1 MLLARRAQLSLLRA
15 NTRAHSITLGACSSA
30 AASRGA
36 RTSAAITFA
45 ARPPP
50 RSLTSVRRAY
60 QGKRCCIVAR
70 PPARAFATAS
80 GDDRAKEKEPSR
92 WEKLQQLFR
101 EHGVAFGALYV
112 GANVVTFVPIFGALT
127 IGGVDG
133 PELILWAA
141 DRLEITYDMSFI
153 NTIHKDL
160 VNAFIALELNAWV
173 EPVRL
178 PAVIAYT
185 PTASRWLKARRGGEV
200 PVESVKA
207 EPEPAAPTP
216 EPALK
221 PASAPKPPR
230 NEKRRRRRRRGG

>member
-15 NTRAHSITLGACSSA
+15 NTRAHSITLGACSPA
-30 AASRGA
+30 RRGA
-36 RTSAAITFA
+36 RTSAAQCTA
-45 ARPPP
+45 ATRPSP
-50 RSLTSVRRAY
+50 RSLTIGSRAIS
-60 QGKRCCIVAR
+60 GS
-70 PPARAFATAS
+70 RAFATAS
-80 GDDRAKEKEPSR
+80 GDDRTKDKEPSR

-101 EHGVAFGALYV
+101 EHGVAFGVLYV

-127 IGGVDG
+127 FGGVDG

-141 DRLEITYDMSFI
+141 DRLELTYDLSFI

-185 PTASRWLKARRGGEV
+185 PRASRWLKARRGGSE
-200 PVESVKA
+200 PVEA
-207 EPEPAAPTP
+207 EPAPAPEEPAAPSR
-216 EPALK
+216 K
-221 PASAPKPPR
+221 
-230 NEKRRRRRRRGG
+230 NEKRRRRRRGDR

>member
-1 MLLARRAQLSLLRA
+1 M
-15 NTRAHSITLGACSSA
+15 T
-30 AASRGA
+30 ASRAATAVAA
-36 RTSAAITFA
+36 RTSA

-50 RSLTSVRRAY
+50 RSLTTGSRAF
-60 QGKRCCIVAR
+60 AR
-70 PPARAFATAS
+70 TPARAFATS
-80 GDDRAKEKEPSR
+80 DDRAKDKEPSR

-112 GANVVTFVPIFGALT
+112 GANVVTFIPIFGVLT
-127 IGGVDG
+127 VGGVDG

-141 DRLEITYDMSFI
+141 DRLEITYDLSFI

-185 PTASRWLKARRGGEV
+185 PRASRWLKARRGGAE
-200 PVESVKA
+200 PVEA
-207 EPEPAAPTP
+207 EPAPEEPAAPTP
-216 EPALK
+216 EPASE
-221 PASAPKPPR
+221 PASALKPPR

>member
-1 MLLARRAQLSLLRA
+1 MLLARRASLPLVRA
-15 NTRAHSITLGACSSA
+15 NTRSHCITTGACSPA
-30 AASRGA
+30 AASRA
-36 RTSAAITFA
+36 RTSAAQITSA
-45 ARPPP
+45 ARPPL
-50 RSLTSVRRAY
+50 RSLTTGSRAFA
-60 QGKRCCIVAR
+60 QK
-70 PPARAFATAS
+70 PARAFATAS
-80 GDDRAKEKEPSR
+80 DEKEKEPSR

-101 EHGVAFGALYV
+101 EHGMAFGALYV

-141 DRLEITYDMSFI
+141 DRLEITYDLSFI

-185 PTASRWLKARRGGEV
+185 PTASRWLKARRDGGV
-200 PVESVKA
+200 PVEA
-207 EPEPAAPTP
+207 EPAPEEPAAPTP
-216 EPALK
+216 EPASE

>member
-1 MLLARRAQLSLLRA
+1 MLLARRASSLSQLRA
-15 NTRAHSITLGACSSA
+15 KTRAHSSITAGACS
-30 AASRGA
+30 
-36 RTSAAITFA
+36 RTSAAHASA
-45 ARPPP
+45 ARPSP
-50 RSLTSVRRAY
+50 RSLTTGSRAF
-60 QGKRCCIVAR
+60 AR
-70 PPARAFATAS
+70 TPARAFATAS

-92 WEKLQQLFR
+92 WEKVQQLFR

-127 IGGVDG
+127 LGGVDG

-141 DRLEITYDMSFI
+141 DRLEITYDLSFI

-185 PTASRWLKARRGGEV
+185 PRASRWLKARRGGEV
-200 PVESVKA
+200 PVEAVESVKA
-207 EPEPAAPTP
+207 EPEPAAP
-216 EPALK
+216 A
-221 PASAPKPPR
+221 PPR
-230 NEKRRRRRRRGG
+230 KNEKRRRRRRGG

>member
-1 MLLARRAQLSLLRA
+1 M
-15 NTRAHSITLGACSSA
+15 T
-30 AASRGA
+30 ASRAATAVAA
-36 RTSAAITFA
+36 RMAA

-70 PPARAFATAS
+70 TPARAFATAS

-141 DRLEITYDMSFI
+141 DRLEITYDLSFI

-178 PAVIAYT
+178 PAIIAYT
-185 PTASRWLKARRGGEV
+185 PRASRWLKARRGGEV

-207 EPEPAAPTP
+207 EPEPAAP
-216 EPALK
+216 
-221 PASAPKPPR
+221 APSRK
-230 NEKRRRRRRRGG
+230 NEKRRRRRRGG

>member
-1 MLLARRAQLSLLRA
+1 M
-15 NTRAHSITLGACSSA
+15 T
-30 AASRGA
+30 ASRAATAVAA
-36 RTSAAITFA
+36 RMAA

-60 QGKRCCIVAR
+60 QGKRCCIAAQT
-70 PPARAFATAS
+70 PARAFATTS
-80 GDDRAKEKEPSR
+80 GDDRTKEKEPSR

-112 GANVVTFVPIFGALT
+112 GANVVTFIPIFGALT
-127 IGGVDG
+127 FGGVDG

-141 DRLEITYDMSFI
+141 DRLEITYDLSFVE
-153 NTIHKDL
+153 TIHKDL

-185 PTASRWLKARRGGEV
+185 PRASRWLKARRGGEA

-207 EPEPAAPTP
+207 EPEPAPTP
-216 EPALK
+216 
-221 PASAPKPPR
+221 PR
-230 NEKRRRRRRRGG
+230 KNEKRRRRGG

>member
-1 MLLARRAQLSLLRA
+1 M
-15 NTRAHSITLGACSSA
+15 T
-30 AASRGA
+30 ASRAATAVAA
-36 RTSAAITFA
+36 RTAAV
-45 ARPPP
+45 RPPP
-50 RSLTSVRRAY
+50 RSLTSFRRAY
-60 QGKRCCIVAR
+60 QSRRCIVAR
-70 PPARAFATAS
+70 TPARAFATAS

-112 GANVVTFVPIFGALT
+112 GANVVTFIPIFGALT
-127 IGGVDG
+127 FGGVDG

-141 DRLEITYDMSFI
+141 DQLELTYDLSFVE
-153 NTIHKDL
+153 TIHKDL

-185 PTASRWLKARRGGEV
+185 PRASRWLKARRGGGAE

-207 EPEPAAPTP
+207 EPEP
-216 EPALK
+216 EPA
-221 PASAPKPPR
+221 PPR
-230 NEKRRRRRRRGG
+230 KNEKRRRRRRGG

>member
-1 MLLARRAQLSLLRA
+1 MTASR
-15 NTRAHSITLGACSSA
+15 A
-30 AASRGA
+30 AAAVAA
-36 RTSAAITFA
+36 RTAA
-45 ARPPP
+45 ARSPT

-70 PPARAFATAS
+70 TPARAFATAS
-80 GDDRAKEKEPSR
+80 DDDRTKEKEPSR

-112 GANVVTFVPIFGALT
+112 GANVVTFIPIFGALT
-127 IGGVDG
+127 FGGVDG

-141 DRLEITYDMSFI
+141 DQLEITYDLSFVE
-153 NTIHKDL
+153 TIHKDL

-185 PTASRWLKARRGGEV
+185 PRASHWLKARRGGAE
-200 PVESVKA
+200 PVEA
-207 EPEPAAPTP
+207 EPEPVKATEP
-216 EPALK
+216 EPA
-221 PASAPKPPR
+221 PEPESAPKPAR
-230 NEKRRRRRRRGG
+230 NNQKRRRRRRGG

>member
-1 MLLARRAQLSLLRA
+1 M
-15 NTRAHSITLGACSSA
+15 
-30 AASRGA
+30 
-36 RTSAAITFA
+36 
-45 ARPPP
+45 
-50 RSLTSVRRAY
+50 
-60 QGKRCCIVAR
+60 
-70 PPARAFATAS
+70 
-80 GDDRAKEKEPSR
+80 
-92 WEKLQQLFR
+92 
-101 EHGVAFGALYV
+101 AFGALYV

-141 DRLEITYDMSFI
+141 DRLEITYDLSFI

-185 PTASRWLKARRGGEV
+185 PRASRWLKARRGGEV
-200 PVESVKA
+200 PVESVNA
-207 EPEPAAPTP
+207 EPEPAPEEPAAPTP
-216 EPALK
+216 EPASE

>member
-1 MLLARRAQLSLLRA
+1 MTASRAATAVAARRS
-15 NTRAHSITLGACSSA
+15 
-30 AASRGA
+30 
-36 RTSAAITFA
+36 A

-50 RSLTSVRRAY
+50 RSINTYCASQAFARSRLSVAV
-60 QGKRCCIVAR
+60 QT
-70 PPARAFATAS
+70 PARAFATAS
-80 GDDRAKEKEPSR
+80 GDDRTKEKEPSR

-112 GANVVTFVPIFGALT
+112 GANVVTFIPIFGALT

-141 DRLEITYDMSFI
+141 DQLEITYDLSFV

-185 PTASRWLKARRGGEV
+185 PRASRWLKARRGGAE
-200 PVESVKA
+200 PVEA
-207 EPEPAAPTP
+207 EPEPLKATEP
-216 EPALK
+216 EPA
-221 PASAPKPPR
+221 PEPESAPKPAR
-230 NEKRRRRRRRGG
+230 NNQKRRRRRRGG

>member
-1 MLLARRAQLSLLRA
+1 M
-15 NTRAHSITLGACSSA
+15 T
-30 AASRGA
+30 ASRAATAVAA
-36 RTSAAITFA
+36 RMAA

-50 RSLTSVRRAY
+50 RSLTSFRRAY
-60 QGKRCCIVAR
+60 QSRRCIVAR
-70 PPARAFATAS
+70 TPARAFATTS
-80 GDDRAKEKEPSR
+80 GNDRAKEKEPSR

-127 IGGVDG
+127 FGGVDG

-141 DRLEITYDMSFI
+141 DQLELTYDLSFVE
-153 NTIHKDL
+153 TIHKDL

-185 PTASRWLKARRGGEV
+185 PRASRWLKARRGGEV
-200 PVESVKA
+200 PVKAEPVKA
-207 EPEPAAPTP
+207 EPEPASTP
-216 EPALK
+216 ARK
-221 PASAPKPPR
+221 
-230 NEKRRRRRRRGG
+230 NEKRRRRRRGG

>member
-1 MLLARRAQLSLLRA
+1 MTASRAAAAVAARR
-15 NTRAHSITLGACSSA
+15 T
-30 AASRGA
+30 
-36 RTSAAITFA
+36 A

-50 RSLTSVRRAY
+50 RRLTTVSRAFA
-60 QGKRCCIVAR
+60 GS
-70 PPARAFATAS
+70 RAFATAS

-92 WEKLQQLFR
+92 REKLQQLFR

-112 GANVVTFVPIFGALT
+112 GANVVTFIPIFGALT

-141 DRLEITYDMSFI
+141 DQLEITYDLSFVE
-153 NTIHKDL
+153 TIHKDL

-185 PTASRWLKARRGGEV
+185 PRASRWLKARRGGAE
-200 PVESVKA
+200 PVEA
-207 EPEPAAPTP
+207 EPEPLKATEP
-216 EPALK
+216 EPA
-221 PASAPKPPR
+221 PEPESAPKPAR
-230 NEKRRRRRRRGG
+230 NNQKRRRRRRGG

>member
-1 MLLARRAQLSLLRA
+1 M
-15 NTRAHSITLGACSSA
+15 T
-30 AASRGA
+30 ASRAATAVAA
-36 RTSAAITFA
+36 RTSA

-50 RSLTSVRRAY
+50 RNLTTGSREFA
-60 QGKRCCIVAR
+60 GS
-70 PPARAFATAS
+70 PARAFATAS
-80 GDDRAKEKEPSR
+80 DDRVKEKEPSR

-141 DRLEITYDMSFI
+141 DRLEITYDLSFI

-185 PTASRWLKARRGGEV
+185 PTASRWLKARRGGEA
-200 PVESVKA
+200 PAEA
-207 EPEPAAPTP
+207 EPAPAPEEPAAPTP
-216 EPALK
+216 EPASE

-230 NEKRRRRRRRGG
+230 NEKRRRRRRRGR

>member
-15 NTRAHSITLGACSSA
+15 NTRAHSITLGACSPA
-30 AASRGA
+30 RRGA
-36 RTSAAITFA
+36 RTSAAQCTA
-45 ARPPP
+45 ATRPSP
-50 RSLTSVRRAY
+50 RSLTIGSRAIS
-60 QGKRCCIVAR
+60 GS
-70 PPARAFATAS
+70 RAFATAS
-80 GDDRAKEKEPSR
+80 GDDRTKDKEPSR

-101 EHGVAFGALYV
+101 EHGVAFGVLYV

-127 IGGVDG
+127 FGGVDG

-141 DRLEITYDMSFI
+141 DRLELTYDLSFI

-185 PTASRWLKARRGGEV
+185 PRASRWLKARRGGSE
-200 PVESVKA
+200 PVEA
-207 EPEPAAPTP
+207 EPAPAPEEPAAPTP
-216 EPALK
+216 EPASE

>member
-50 RSLTSVRRAY
+50 RSLTTGSRAF
-60 QGKRCCIVAR
+60 AR
-70 PPARAFATAS
+70 TPARAFATAS
-80 GDDRAKEKEPSR
+80 DEKKEPSR

-112 GANVVTFVPIFGALT
+112 GANVVTFVPIFSALT
-127 IGGVDG
+127 FGGVDG

-141 DRLEITYDMSFI
+141 DRLEITYDLSFI

-160 VNAFIALELNAWV
+160 VNVFIALELNAWV

-185 PTASRWLKARRGGEV
+185 PRASRWLKARRGGEV
-200 PVESVKA
+200 PVEA
-207 EPEPAAPTP
+207 EPEPEEPAAPTP
-216 EPALK
+216 EPASE
-221 PASAPKPPR
+221 PASALKPPR

>member
-1 MLLARRAQLSLLRA
+1 MLLARRASLPLLRA
-15 NTRAHSITLGACSSA
+15 HTRAHRITAPCCSPA

-36 RTSAAITFA
+36 RTSAAQITFA
-45 ARPPP
+45 ARPP
-50 RSLTSVRRAY
+50 RSHTTVSRGFA
-60 QGKRCCIVAR
+60 GS
-70 PPARAFATAS
+70 RAFATAS
-80 GDDRAKEKEPSR
+80 GDEKEKEPSR

-112 GANVVTFVPIFGALT
+112 GANVVTFIPIFGALT
-127 IGGVDG
+127 FGGVDG

-141 DRLEITYDMSFI
+141 DRLEITYDLSFII

-185 PTASRWLKARRGGEV
+185 PRASRWLKARRGGEV
-200 PVESVKA
+200 PVKA
-207 EPEPAAPTP
+207 EPAPAPEEPAAPTP
-216 EPALK
+216 EPASER
-221 PASAPKPPR
+221 ASAPKPPR
-230 NEKRRRRRRRGG
+230 NEKRRRRRRRGE

>member
-1 MLLARRAQLSLLRA
+1 MLLARRAQVSLLRA
-15 NTRAHSITLGACSSA
+15 NTRAHSITLGACSPA
-30 AASRGA
+30 AASGA
-36 RTSAAITFA
+36 RTSAAHAT
-45 ARPPP
+45 RLPP
-50 RSLTSVRRAY
+50 RSLTTSSRAFA
-60 QGKRCCIVAR
+60 GS
-70 PPARAFATAS
+70 PARAFATAS
-80 GDDRAKEKEPSR
+80 GDDRTKEKEPSR

-112 GANVVTFVPIFGALT
+112 GANVVTFIPIFGALT
-127 IGGVDG
+127 FGGVDG

-141 DRLEITYDMSFI
+141 DQLEITYDLSFVE
-153 NTIHKDL
+153 TIHKDL

-216 EPALK
+216 
-221 PASAPKPPR
+221 PR
-230 NEKRRRRRRRGG
+230 KNEKRRRRRRGG

>member
-15 NTRAHSITLGACSSA
+15 NTRAHSITTAGACSRTPA
-30 AASRGA
+30 AH
-36 RTSAAITFA
+36 TSAARSPT
-45 ARPPP
+45 

-70 PPARAFATAS
+70 TPARAFATAS
-80 GDDRAKEKEPSR
+80 GDDRTKEKEPSR

-101 EHGVAFGALYV
+101 EHGLAFGALYV
-112 GANVVTFVPIFGALT
+112 GANVVTFIPIFGALT
-127 IGGVDG
+127 FGGVDG

-141 DRLEITYDMSFI
+141 DQLELTYDLSFVE
-153 NTIHKDL
+153 TIDKDL

-185 PTASRWLKARRGGEV
+185 PRASRWLKARRGGEV
-200 PVESVKA
+200 PVKA
-207 EPEPAAPTP
+207 EPEPAPEEPAAPTP
-216 EPALK
+216 
-221 PASAPKPPR
+221 PR
-230 NEKRRRRRRRGG
+230 KNEKRRRRRRGGR

>member
-1 MLLARRAQLSLLRA
+1 MLLARNASLRV
-15 NTRAHSITLGACSSA
+15 RHSISAAGACSPA
-30 AASRGA
+30 AASCGA
-36 RTSAAITFA
+36 RTSAAQITFA
-45 ARPPP
+45 TRPSP
-50 RSLTSVRRAY
+50 RSLTVSRAF
-60 QGKRCCIVAR
+60 AR
-70 PPARAFATAS
+70 TPARAFATAS
-80 GDDRAKEKEPSR
+80 GDDRTKEKEPSR

-141 DRLEITYDMSFI
+141 DQLEITSYDLSWI

-185 PTASRWLKARRGGEV
+185 PRASRWLKARRGGEV
-200 PVESVKA
+200 PVKA
-207 EPEPAAPTP
+207 EPAPAPEEPAAP
-216 EPALK
+216 
-221 PASAPKPPR
+221 PR
-230 NEKRRRRRRRGG
+230 KNEKRRRRRRGG

>member
-1 MLLARRAQLSLLRA
+1 M
-15 NTRAHSITLGACSSA
+15 T
-30 AASRGA
+30 ASRAATAIAA
-36 RTSAAITFA
+36 RTAA

-50 RSLTSVRRAY
+50 RSLTTVSRAFA
-60 QGKRCCIVAR
+60 QT
-70 PPARAFATAS
+70 PARAYATAS

-127 IGGVDG
+127 FGGVDG

-141 DRLEITYDMSFI
+141 DRLEITYDLSFI

-185 PTASRWLKARRGGEV
+185 PRASRWLKARRGGEV
-200 PVESVKA
+200 PAAKA
-207 EPEPAAPTP
+207 EPAPAPEEPAAPTP
-216 EPALK
+216 EPASE

>member
-1 MLLARRAQLSLLRA
+1 MLLARNASLRVRALS
-15 NTRAHSITLGACSSA
+15 TTGSSYA
-30 AASRGA
+30 RASRAATGIAA
-36 RTSAAITFA
+36 RTFA

-50 RSLTSVRRAY
+50 RSLTTVSRAFA
-60 QGKRCCIVAR
+60 QKPV
-70 PPARAFATAS
+70 RAFATTS

-101 EHGVAFGALYV
+101 EHGVAFGVLYV
-112 GANVVTFVPIFGALT
+112 GANVVTFIPIFGALT
-127 IGGVDG
+127 FGGVDG

-141 DRLEITYDMSFI
+141 DRLEITYDLSFI

-185 PTASRWLKARRGGEV
+185 PRASRWLKARRGGEA
-200 PVESVKA
+200 PAKA
-207 EPEPAAPTP
+207 EPAPAPEPAAPTP
-216 EPALK
+216 
-221 PASAPKPPR
+221 PR
-230 NEKRRRRRRRGG
+230 KNEKRRRRRRGG

>member
-1 MLLARRAQLSLLRA
+1 MLLARRASSLSLLRA
-15 NTRAHSITLGACSSA
+15 NTRAHTIRLGACSPA

-36 RTSAAITFA
+36 RTSAAQFTAA

-50 RSLTSVRRAY
+50 RSLTSVRCAY
-60 QGKRCCIVAR
+60 QA
-70 PPARAFATAS
+70 PARAFATAS

-127 IGGVDG
+127 FGGVDG

-141 DRLEITYDMSFI
+141 DRLEITYDLSFI

-185 PTASRWLKARRGGEV
+185 PRASRWLKARRGGEV
-200 PVESVKA
+200 VVKA
-207 EPEPAAPTP
+207 TEPEPAPEEPAAATP
-216 EPALK
+216 EPASE

>member
-1 MLLARRAQLSLLRA
+1 MLLARNASLRA
-15 NTRAHSITLGACSSA
+15 RAFSTTGAGSYA
-30 AASRGA
+30 ARAMTASRAATAVAA
-36 RTSAAITFA
+36 RMAA

-60 QGKRCCIVAR
+60 QA
-70 PPARAFATAS
+70 PARAFATAS

-112 GANVVTFVPIFGALT
+112 GANVVTFIPIFGALT
-127 IGGVDG
+127 FGGVDG

-141 DRLEITYDMSFI
+141 DQLEITYDLSFI

-185 PTASRWLKARRGGEV
+185 PRASRWLKARRGGEV
-200 PVESVKA
+200 PVEAEPVKA
-207 EPEPAAPTP
+207 EPEPAPTP
-216 EPALK
+216 ARK
-221 PASAPKPPR
+221 
-230 NEKRRRRRRRGG
+230 NEKRRRRRRGG